1 MLPPVF
7 IASWKLYDGEWT
19 KSRGMYNLASSRLL
33 SVQEIIHTLK
43 EWNEFYQQQSHHG
56 GIVVTTAD
64 NRNGKEVLRIPL
76 FTETVNHRQVAMELQ
91 RQIDDDDYN
100 EKDNQTI
107 VIHGRIILTS
117 SIVPYAPHL
126 KVLASSWDTFL
137 TLV

>member
-1 MLPPVF
+1 MVQLHKKILYNYKGSYNHGCYLLYLLPLGNYTMENGPKV
-7 IASWKLYDGEWT
+7 G
-19 KSRGMYNLASSRLL
+19 
-33 SVQEIIHTLK
+33 
-43 EWNEFYQQQSHHG
+43 QQSHHG

-100 EKDNQTI
+100 EKDNQKN